1 MRSGGD
7 TMEWRA
13 EVETTESLTAPQI
26 VDKWMRTMT
35 RGIPFYLLVPR
46 GFKESAQKL
55 TQDGSIV
62 IICIYEYTAING
74 VCHIL

>member
-1 MRSGGD
+1 
-7 TMEWRA
+7 MEWRA
-13 EVETTESLTAPQI
+13 EVETTESLTDPQI

-62 IICIYEYTAING
+62 ISCIHEYTAING

>member
-1 MRSGGD
+1 
-7 TMEWRA
+7 MEWRA
-13 EVETTESLTAPQI
+13 EVETTESLTDPQI

-62 IICIYEYTAING
+62 ISCI
-74 VCHIL
+74 